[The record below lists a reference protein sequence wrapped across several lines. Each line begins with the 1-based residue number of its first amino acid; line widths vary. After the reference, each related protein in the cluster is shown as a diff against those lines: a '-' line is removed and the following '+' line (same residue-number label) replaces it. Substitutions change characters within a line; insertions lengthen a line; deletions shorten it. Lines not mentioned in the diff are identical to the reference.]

1 MEGNELPVQRA
12 EHAFVGRGRELAQ
25 GLDILED
32 ALRGRGRLLL
42 VGGEPGIGKSRL
54 ADELATRAGERGVQV
69 VWGRCWEAG
78 GAPAYWPWVQS
89 LRALIRHLTPDQLR
103 AQIGSGA
110 VDIAQLLPEVRDVL
124 GDLSSVP
131 EVDPDAARF
140 KLFDS
145 TTTLLKNAAD
155 VRPLLL
161 VLDDLQVAD
170 AITKTVAIPATQ
182 PSSVGPRTSGGYIPG
197 L

>member
-1 MEGNELPVQRA
+1 MNW
-12 EHAFVGRGRELAQ
+12 HQ

-32 ALRGRGRLLL
+32 ALRGRGRLLF
-42 VGGEPGIGKSRL
+42 VSGEPGIGKSRL

-170 AITKTVAIPATQ
+170 AITKDCRD
-182 PSSVGPRTSGGYIPG
+182 SSDAAFLCWAAYFWRIYSGAVKS
-197 L
+197 